1 MNNPKW
7 TPAQQAAI
15 DLKGQLLVAAAAG
28 SGKTA
33 VLVQRLFKQIT
44 DVDEQVDVDRF
55 LVVTFTKAAA
65 AEMRERIGKALDEAL
80 FGAAEPAQVEHLLQ
94 QRALLY
100 RASITTLHSFCM
112 ELIRQYFYLIELD
125 PAFRVADE
133 AEADLLRQDTLEDL
147 FEAYYGE
154 ETPAFQS
161 LVDAF
166 GTDRDDQPLMA
177 SILRLHEFAM
187 SQVHPGEWLEHLPA
201 AYDWHSL
208 DDLMESPWGQVVRQG
223 VRDKV
228 EEGLILLERAYRLAE
243 LPGGPVHYL
252 PVLEDD
258 QSRLGFLREMAE
270 KGTWSDI
277 ETAFKSAAAFPGLP
291 RGSKKNLP
299 DSLIDEENSK
309 RLREES
315 KKARDEAK
323 KKLEEIKNT
332 VFSVP
337 LTDQLPFLNK
347 MGELVGTLAQVTQH
361 FAREYQKAKRQR
373 NCVDFSDLEHYALQL
388 LAKDKQPTEIA
399 LKLQAY
405 YAEVLV
411 DEYQDINPVQER
423 ILQLVSRQEE
433 GKANLFMVGDVKQSI
448 YRFRMA
454 DPGLFLRKYGEFPH
468 YQEGGGAAPN
478 LVIDLNQNFR
488 SRPEVIQGINYLF
501 YQIMTEGAGEI
512 VYDEQAALRPG
523 AKFVSDGELRTAEG
537 PIEVHLFDPKAID
550 LSLGQ
555 KRGAED
561 AATEVDSP
569 AKGEGEEFEQ
579 NREPESGDD
588 ESSLEEA
595 ETARIEARLVAA
607 RIQKMVLEREFQ
619 IHDKELG
626 DYRPVQYADIVILMR
641 SLASVAS
648 VYAEEFQK
656 AGIPVYAETN
666 SGYFGTNEVDTVLS
680 LLKIIDNPRL
690 DIPFAAVLR
699 SPLVGMNGTELG
711 KLRSLLPQG
720 DFYETLVLTFW
731 AGDAHRQEEGHE
743 FYSEIREILGKHWES
758 LPQLEVKV
766 RHILET
772 SPEIK
777 EKVDAF
783 FPKLQEWRHRSRR
796 TSLADLLWHLYE
808 DTGYLAYVGTLP
820 AGAQRQANLRVLY
833 DRACRYEATNYRGLF
848 RFLRFL
854 EKFQSQGKDL
864 GNASI
869 VGEKENVVRFITV
882 HSSKGLE
889 FPVVFIAGLG
899 KKFNTRS
906 LSSQLLLHSH
916 LGVGIP
922 LIDIE
927 NQVRYPS
934 VIQYAVKERL
944 WQEAL
949 AEELRILYV
958 ALTRGKER
966 LFLFGHQHKLAEAI
980 NKWRSLALSCPDTA
994 FPDGQ
999 LRGAKTYLDWLG
1011 PALVRHPEDLFKLGS
1026 FPTASELPDSS
1037 SQWKVILHDQI
1048 AGKGPVQEATSS
1060 QDEIILPDQETLGER
1075 EASEET
1081 EIPGE
1086 TEASGKTEIP
1096 GETKNSEETKTSED
1110 KKNLEAQTPETADLD
1125 TKNLQE
1131 EVFRQLN
1138 WQYPYP
1144 EGVNQSAKTSVSE
1157 LKRQSLWYM
1166 DNEYSSPSSSSSSS
1180 PSALSA
1186 PSFLRPQFI
1195 VSRKELTP
1203 AERGTAVHAAIQHL
1217 PLALWRDTW
1226 EELAQEVRESMLQE
1240 HIDSLIRREILSA
1253 EQGGAVSVSQLKN
1266 LLDSTSGKRLWEAE
1280 EVRREVPFTLS
1291 LRLRAQKEPVL
1302 VQGII
1307 DAVLLSHQE
1316 HEAQVMDFKTDNL
1329 AGVPDP
1335 ELVLTQRYGLQLG
1348 LYALAVERLL
1358 KVPVRECIIYATSLN
1373 REFVMQR
1380 EAVQA
1385 ALESVVIV

>member
-44 DVDEQVDVDRF
+44 DMDEKVDVDRF

-208 DDLMESPWGQVVRQG
+208 DDLMASPWGQVVRQG

-228 EEGLILLERAYRLAE
+228 EESLILLERAYGLAE

-258 QSRLGFLREMAE
+258 QSRLAFLREMAE
-270 KGTWSDI
+270 RGTWSDI
-277 ETAFKSAAAFPGLP
+277 ETAFKSAATFPGLP
-291 RGSKKNLP
+291 RGSKKNQP
-299 DSLIDEENSK
+299 DSLLDEENIK

-347 MGELVGTLAQVTQH
+347 MGELVGTLAQVTQR
-361 FAREYQKAKRQR
+361 FAQEYQKAKRQR

-433 GKANLFMVGDVKQSI
+433 GKANLFIVGDVKQSI

-468 YQEGGGAAPN
+468 YQEGEGAAPN

-512 VYDEQAALRPG
+512 IYDEQAALRPG
-523 AKFVSDGELRTAEG
+523 AKFVSDRELRTAEG

-555 KRGAED
+555 ERGAAD
-561 AATEVDSP
+561 AAAGADSP
-569 AKGEGEEFEQ
+569 AEGMGEEFEQ

-588 ESSLEEA
+588 EASLEEA

-731 AGDAHRQEEGHE
+731 AGDTHRQEEGQE
-743 FYSEIREILGKHWES
+743 FYSEIREILGKHWEGLS
-758 LPQLEVKV
+758 QLEVKV

-777 EKVDAF
+777 GKVDAF
-783 FPKLQEWRHRSRR
+783 FPKLQEWRRRSRR

-820 AGAQRQANLRVLY
+820 AGVQRQANLRVLY

-854 EKFQSQGKDL
+854 EKFQGQGKDL
-864 GNASI
+864 GSASI

-980 NKWRSLALSCPDTA
+980 NKWRSLAMSCPETA

-999 LRGAKTYLDWLG
+999 LRGAKTCLDWLG
-1011 PALVRHPEDLFKLGS
+1011 PALVRHPEDLFRLGS
-1026 FPTASELPDSS
+1026 LPTVGELPDSS
-1037 SQWKVILHDQI
+1037 SQWKVILHEQI
-1048 AGKGPVQEATSS
+1048 ADKVSLPEATSS
-1060 QDEIILPDQETLGER
+1060 QDEIILSDQGTLE
-1075 EASEET
+1075 EAE
-1081 EIPGE
+1081 
-1086 TEASGKTEIP
+1086 
-1096 GETKNSEETKTSED
+1096 TSED
-1110 KKNLEAQTPETADLD
+1110 KKNFEVQTPETADLD
-1125 TKNLQE
+1125 TENLQE

-1166 DNEYSSPSSSSSSS
+1166 DDQYASPSSSPSSS
-1180 PSALSA
+1180 PSALSV
-1186 PSFLRPQFI
+1186 SFLRPQFI

-1217 PLALWRDTW
+1217 PLAEWQDTW
-1226 EELAQEVRESMLQE
+1226 AGLAQEAREDMLQE

-1253 EQGGAVSVSQLKN
+1253 EQGRAVSVSQLKN

-1291 LRLRAQKEPVL
+1291 LRLKAQKEPVL

-1307 DAVLLSHQE
+1307 DAVLFSHQE
-1316 HEAQVMDFKTDNL
+1316 QEAQVMDFKTDNL
-1329 AGVPDP
+1329 AGVADP
-1335 ELVLTQRYGLQLG
+1335 ELILTHRYGLQLG

-1358 KVPVRECIIYATSLN
+1358 KVPVRECIIYATSVH
-1373 REFVMQR
+1373 REFVMPR
-1380 EAVQA
+1380 EAIQA
-1385 ALESVVIV
+1385 ALEAVVIV